1 MLTGSPT
8 APRERLHRC
17 VRIAGQAAGA
27 VATLTI
33 GVVGCTS
40 IVGGNPEA
48 DSSAAPLYRASVS
61 ASEVTSSIR
70 ETERQQA
77 MTTQAVRGSC
87 GKFASVSDDAIET
100 VNKYVAAYNNGGD
113 VAGTAGP
120 AAEALNRSADE
131 TAGAVNDK
139 LSPEIRD
146 AFNTYAAAARELAA
160 AISNKAPISVY
171 NARKDEL
178 NSARVKGIQLCKA
191 F

>member
-1 MLTGSPT
+1 MT
-8 APRERLHRC
+8 A
-17 VRIAGQAAGA
+17 QAAGV
-27 VATLTI
+27 VAALAI
-33 GVVGCTS
+33 GVVGCTN

-87 GKFASVSDDAIET
+87 GKFASASDDAIQT
-100 VNKYVAAYNNGGD
+100 VNKYVAAFNNGGD
-113 VAGTAGP
+113 IAGTAGP
-120 AAEALNRSADE
+120 AADALNHSADV
-131 TAGAVNDK
+131 TAEAVNDK
-139 LSPEIRD
+139 LSSELRD
-146 AFNTYAAAARELAA
+146 ALNAYVEAARTLAT
-160 AISNKAPISVY
+160 AISGKAPISVY

-178 NSARVKGIQLCKA
+178 NNARVKGMQLCKT

>member
-8 APRERLHRC
+8 APRERLRRR
-17 VRIAGQAAGA
+17 VRITAQAAGV
-27 VATLTI
+27 VAALAI
-33 GVVGCTS
+33 GVVGCTN

-87 GKFASVSDDAIET
+87 GKFASASDDAIQT
-100 VNKYVAAYNNGGD
+100 VNKYVAAFNNGGD
-113 VAGTAGP
+113 IAGTAGP
-120 AAEALNRSADE
+120 AADALNHSADV
-131 TAGAVNDK
+131 TAEAVNDK
-139 LSPEIRD
+139 LSSELRD
-146 AFNTYAAAARELAA
+146 ALNAYVEAARTLAT
-160 AISNKAPISVY
+160 AISGKAPISVY

-178 NSARVKGIQLCKA
+178 NNARVKGMQLCKT